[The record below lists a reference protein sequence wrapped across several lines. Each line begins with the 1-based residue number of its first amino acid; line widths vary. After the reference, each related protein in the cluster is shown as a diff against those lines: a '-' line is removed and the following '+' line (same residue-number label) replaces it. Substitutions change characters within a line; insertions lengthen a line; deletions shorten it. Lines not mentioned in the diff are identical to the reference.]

1 MDEYLG
7 TIKAFAFNF
16 APRGWAQCHGQLLPI
31 ASYDALFSL
40 LGTTYGGDGRTT
52 FGLPDLRGHVPI
64 GEGQAP
70 GFSNRRLGQ
79 KGGSETNVLNET
91 QLPSHHHAINFA
103 GQNIN
108 ASVSV
113 PAVNDEGTLEETENN
128 IIANQAN
135 AFAAA
140 SAADATLGAF
150 TAPVTGTANTANS
163 GSAAPAEV
171 NNMQPF
177 LSLNFCIYI
186 AGGVYPPRS

>member
-1 MDEYLG
+1 MEEYLG
-7 TIKAFAFNF
+7 TIKAFGFNF

-31 ASYDALFSL
+31 NQYDALFSL

-64 GEGQAP
+64 GDGTAP

-79 KGGSETNVLNET
+79 KGGSETNVLNAT
-91 QLPSHHHAINFA
+91 QLPAHHHAVNFA

-113 PAVNDEGTLEETENN
+113 PAVNDDGTLEETENN
-128 IIANQAN
+128 IIANHAN

-140 SAADATLGAF
+140 SAADTTLGAF
-150 TAPVTGTANTANS
+150 SAPVTGTANS
-163 GSAAPAEV
+163 GNTGSSAQV

-186 AGGVYPPRS
+186 VGGIYPPRS